1 VGDARFCI
9 NHKLA
14 ASIDHCLTRPTATAL
29 FIKIYD
35 LLQLQFKTHS
45 VLLRLAAEGR
55 ASRFF
60 WQLLE
65 AATGAASASHRA
77 TTPWIAPTKHYNA
90 RKEREI
96 AATAEDC
103 AAGELIS
110 HGCTAAGQQP
120 RQPVGAT
127 RNKPAVGPA
136 YNGPG
141 TGLLRRVQDRT
152 SSSFASIH
160 ARDRCLWNPCQ
171 SFHQLS

>member
-1 VGDARFCI
+1 MLPLLNRPYAPKCD
-9 NHKLA
+9 
-14 ASIDHCLTRPTATAL
+14 SI

-55 ASRFF
+55 ASRCF
-60 WQLLE
+60 WLLRS
-65 AATGAASASHRA
+65 AATGAASASNRA
-77 TTPWIAPTKHYNA
+77 TTPWIAPTKHYIPATPSA
-90 RKEREI
+90 RGNCGRLRGGRVNLV
-96 AATAEDC
+96 A
-103 AAGELIS
+103 S
-110 HGCTAAGQQP
+110 STAAGQQP
-120 RQPVGAT
+120 RQPVGST

-160 ARDRCLWNPCQ
+160 DRARLVEP
-171 SFHQLS
+171 LSIIL